1 MRKKEIFKKC
11 IFLFCLMILL
21 MIVISMMVRYE
32 VEGEKKL
39 PYQLSK
45 ILVVSTVEGTPI
57 DDGQNI
63 WNISLKQVN
72 DLYFYFGKESV
83 TDETIKQIT
92 LQNFTIT
99 KAPQK
104 GNPAIY
110 RPTGDLEKLYTYSE
124 QNYLKESLV
133 YTGAMIDD
141 LKTLEIA
148 NTGGVIGCRISL
160 DELGTYISNDT
171 TEITYDGRLLQNVGI
186 NLEEIKFEI
195 KFDLLIETDQN
206 VTYKGN
212 LVLQLPAEEIITK
225 GSCNFEITN
234 FDNVVF
240 KRM

>member
-104 GNPAIY
+104 GNPA
-110 RPTGDLEKLYTYSE
+110 TG
-124 QNYLKESLV
+124 
-133 YTGAMIDD
+133 
-141 LKTLEIA
+141 
-148 NTGGVIGCRISL
+148 
-160 DELGTYISNDT
+160 
-171 TEITYDGRLLQNVGI
+171 
-186 NLEEIKFEI
+186 
-195 KFDLLIETDQN
+195 
-206 VTYKGN
+206 
-212 LVLQLPAEEIITK
+212 
-225 GSCNFEITN
+225 
-234 FDNVVF
+234 
-240 KRM
+240 